1 MENNSKQ
8 TYHYLYIP
16 GNRLE
21 LVKKAYEKKVK
32 NIIIDL
38 EDSVPL
44 AEKEI
49 VRSSVC
55 EFVTDNDLNIN
66 ININIRINSDY
77 EIQKKDIKSVLK
89 TKVKNIFVPKLE
101 INSAIVTESLGD
113 KFENVIGIIETA
125 KGLDDLKRISSKIKI
140 QQLAIGEVDFS
151 TDLGIEETAQ
161 ALLFYRSKLVYISKI
176 LNIKPPIGGVY
187 KNINDFEG
195 LQKFASNIKEIGF
208 EGMQAI
214 HPEQVEIIDAIFK
227 PTLDEINEAKEL
239 LRDIE
244 LNDKKGIGVFVD
256 SNGSIVDAAM
266 IMRAKKIINQSE

>member
-49 VRSSVC
+49 VRNSVC

-66 ININIRINSDY
+66 INIRINSDY
-77 EIQKKDIKSVLK
+77 EMQKKDIKSVLK

-161 ALLFYRSKLVYISKI
+161 ALLFYRSQLVYISKI

-195 LQKFASNIKEIGF
+195 LQKFARNIKEIGF

>member
-38 EDSVPL
+38 EDSVPHK
-44 AEKEI
+44 EKEI
-49 VRSSVC
+49 VRTSVC
-55 EFVTDNDLNIN
+55 EFVTENDLD

-77 EIQKKDIKSVLK
+77 EMQKKDIKSVLK
-89 TKVKNIFVPKLE
+89 TKVRNVFVPKLE
-101 INSAIVTESLGD
+101 INSAIVAESLGD
-113 KFENVIGIIETA
+113 EFENIIGIIETA
-125 KGLDDLKRISSKIKI
+125 KGLDDLKKISSEIKI

-161 ALLFYRSKLVYISKI
+161 ALLFYRSQLVYISKI

-187 KNINDFEG
+187 KNIKDFEG
-195 LQKFASNIKEIGF
+195 LEKFAKNIKEIGF
-208 EGMQAI
+208 ESMQAI
-214 HPEQVEIIDAIFK
+214 HPEQVEIIDTAFK
-227 PTLDEINEAKEL
+227 PTLDEINEAEEL

-244 LNDKKGIGVFVD
+244 YNDKKGIGVFVD

-266 IMRAKKIINQSE
+266 VSKARKIANQSE

>member
-38 EDSVPL
+38 EDSVPHK
-44 AEKEI
+44 EKEI
-49 VRSSVC
+49 VRTSVC
-55 EFVTDNDLNIN
+55 EFVTENDLD

-77 EIQKKDIKSVLK
+77 EMQKKDIKSVLK
-89 TKVKNIFVPKLE
+89 TKVRNVFVPKLE
-101 INSAIVTESLGD
+101 IKSAIVAESLGNE
-113 KFENVIGIIETA
+113 FENIIGIIETA
-125 KGLDDLKRISSKIKI
+125 KGLDDLKKISSKIKI

-161 ALLFYRSKLVYISKI
+161 ALLFYRSQLVYISKI

-187 KNINDFEG
+187 KNIKDFEG
-195 LQKFASNIKEIGF
+195 LQKFAKNIKEIGF
-208 EGMQAI
+208 ESMQAI
-214 HPEQVEIIDAIFK
+214 HPEQVEIIDTAFK
-227 PTLDEINEAKEL
+227 PTLDEINEAEEL

-244 LNDKKGIGVFVD
+244 YNDKKGIGVFVD

-266 IMRAKKIINQSE
+266 VSKARKIANQSE

>member
-38 EDSVPL
+38 EDSVPHK
-44 AEKEI
+44 EKEI
-49 VRSSVC
+49 VRTSVC
-55 EFVTDNDLNIN
+55 EFVTENDLD

-77 EIQKKDIKSVLK
+77 EMQKKDIKSVLK
-89 TKVKNIFVPKLE
+89 TKVRNVFVPKLE
-101 INSAIVTESLGD
+101 INSAIVAESLGD
-113 KFENVIGIIETA
+113 EFENIIGIIETA
-125 KGLDDLKRISSKIKI
+125 KGLDDLKKISSEIKI
-140 QQLAIGEVDFS
+140 QQVAIGEVDFS

-161 ALLFYRSKLVYISKI
+161 ALLFYRSQLVYISKI

-187 KNINDFEG
+187 KNIKDFEG
-195 LQKFASNIKEIGF
+195 LQKFAKNIKEIGF
-208 EGMQAI
+208 ESMQAI
-214 HPEQVEIIDAIFK
+214 HPEQVEIIDTAFK
-227 PTLDEINEAKEL
+227 PTLDEINEAEEL

-244 LNDKKGIGVFVD
+244 YNDKKGIGVFVD

-266 IMRAKKIINQSE
+266 VSKARKIANQSE

>member
-77 EIQKKDIKSVLK
+77 EMQKKDIKSVLK

-195 LQKFASNIKEIGF
+195 LQKFARNIKEIGF

>member
-1 MENNSKQ
+1 MTFQ
-8 TYHYLYIP
+8 LIW
-16 GNRLE
+16 E
-21 LVKKAYEKKVK
+21 L
-32 NIIIDL
+32 
-38 EDSVPL
+38 
-44 AEKEI
+44 
-49 VRSSVC
+49 R
-55 EFVTDNDLNIN
+55 
-66 ININIRINSDY
+66 
-77 EIQKKDIKSVLK
+77 
-89 TKVKNIFVPKLE
+89 
-101 INSAIVTESLGD
+101 
-113 KFENVIGIIETA
+113 
-125 KGLDDLKRISSKIKI
+125 
-140 QQLAIGEVDFS
+140 
-151 TDLGIEETAQ
+151 ETAQ

>member
-38 EDSVPL
+38 EDSVPHK
-44 AEKEI
+44 EKEI
-49 VRSSVC
+49 VRTSVC
-55 EFVTDNDLNIN
+55 EFVTENDLD

-77 EIQKKDIKSVLK
+77 EMQKKDIKSVLK
-89 TKVKNIFVPKLE
+89 TKVRNVFVPKLE
-101 INSAIVTESLGD
+101 INSAIVAESLGD
-113 KFENVIGIIETA
+113 EFENIIGIIETA
-125 KGLDDLKRISSKIKI
+125 KGLDDLKKISSEIKI

-161 ALLFYRSKLVYISKI
+161 ALLFYRSQLVYISKI
-176 LNIKPPIGGVY
+176 LDIKPPIGGVY
-187 KNINDFEG
+187 KNIKDFEG
-195 LQKFASNIKEIGF
+195 LQKFAKNIKEIGF
-208 EGMQAI
+208 ESMQAI
-214 HPEQVEIIDAIFK
+214 HPEQVEIINTAFK
-227 PTLDEINEAKEL
+227 PTLDEINEAEEL

-244 LNDKKGIGVFVD
+244 YNDKKGIGVFVD

-266 IMRAKKIINQSE
+266 VSKARKIANQSE

>member
-16 GNRLE
+16 GNKLE

-44 AEKEI
+44 AEKEV
-49 VRSSVC
+49 VRSNVC

-77 EIQKKDIKSVLK
+77 EMQKKDIESVLK

-113 KFENVIGIIETA
+113 KFENIIGIIETA
-125 KGLDDLKRISSKIKI
+125 KGLDDLKKISSKIKI

-161 ALLFYRSKLVYISKI
+161 ALLFYRSQLVYISKI
-176 LNIKPPIGGVY
+176 LNIKQPIGGVY
-187 KNINDFEG
+187 KNIKDFEG
-195 LQKFASNIKEIGF
+195 LQKFARNIKEIGF

-214 HPEQVEIIDAIFK
+214 HPGQVEIIDAIFK
-227 PTLDEINEAKEL
+227 PTLDEISEAEEL

-266 IMRAKKIINQSE
+266 IMKAKKIINQSE

>member
-38 EDSVPL
+38 EDSVPHK
-44 AEKEI
+44 EKEI
-49 VRSSVC
+49 VRTSVC
-55 EFVTDNDLNIN
+55 EFVTENDLD

-77 EIQKKDIKSVLK
+77 EMQKKDIKSVLK
-89 TKVKNIFVPKLE
+89 TKVRNVFVPKLE
-101 INSAIVTESLGD
+101 INSAIVAESLGD
-113 KFENVIGIIETA
+113 EFENIIGIIETA
-125 KGLDDLKRISSKIKI
+125 KGLDDLKKISSEMKI

-161 ALLFYRSKLVYISKI
+161 ALLFYRSQLVYISKI
-176 LNIKPPIGGVY
+176 LDIKPPIGGVY
-187 KNINDFEG
+187 KNIKDFEG
-195 LQKFASNIKEIGF
+195 LQKFAKNIKEIGF
-208 EGMQAI
+208 ESMQAI
-214 HPEQVEIIDAIFK
+214 HPEQVEIIDTAFK
-227 PTLDEINEAKEL
+227 PTLDEINEAEEL

-244 LNDKKGIGVFVD
+244 YNDKKGIGVFVD

-266 IMRAKKIINQSE
+266 VSKARKIANQSE

>member
-38 EDSVPL
+38 EDSVPHK
-44 AEKEI
+44 EKEI
-49 VRSSVC
+49 VRTSVC
-55 EFVTDNDLNIN
+55 EFVTENDLE

-77 EIQKKDIKSVLK
+77 EMQKKDIKSVLK
-89 TKVKNIFVPKLE
+89 TKVKNVFVPKLE
-101 INSAIVTESLGD
+101 INSAIVAESLGD
-113 KFENVIGIIETA
+113 EFENIIGIIETA
-125 KGLDDLKRISSKIKI
+125 KGLDDLKKISSKIKI

-161 ALLFYRSKLVYISKI
+161 ALLFYRSQLVYISKI

-187 KNINDFEG
+187 KNIKDYKRHFYYDIRKHRATFHYNYLCYGCYFG
-195 LQKFASNIKEIGF
+195 YSKIPCKFF
-208 EGMQAI
+208 
-214 HPEQVEIIDAIFK
+214 ID
-227 PTLDEINEAKEL
+227 L
-239 LRDIE
+239 
-244 LNDKKGIGVFVD
+244 
-256 SNGSIVDAAM
+256 S
-266 IMRAKKIINQSE
+266 

>member
-55 EFVTDNDLNIN
+55 EFVTDNDLNL
-66 ININIRINSDY
+66 NINIRINSDY
-77 EIQKKDIKSVLK
+77 EMQKKDIKSVLK

-195 LQKFASNIKEIGF
+195 LQKFARNIKEIGF